1 MTLICD
7 WNPYISPRAG
17 QSWPYIVDHLT
28 LAGEEKENALIALIL
43 QNSDI
48 QEKTARN
55 YLSELNRHGFLRQ
68 PERGTYGLRH
78 QPHRKDTPMIN
89 PNDSA
94 HVRSLNP
101 TDTALSSSDV
111 RPSTPAQDAQDA
123 PGATQSP
130 SGYPSDPPP
139 LRGPQNRGERD
150 CYGLILTEPERALL
164 DGISGTFPETALV
177 GIVDRLVGEVER
189 LGGSRLVDAIAAQA
203 RAEEVDRLTAERDR
217 ARGLAVALEAE
228 LARLREGIEALASDL
243 DNHLRERHS
252 AAPQDMFEV
261 AEDLRALLAD
271 TDSALAEGGDRG

>member
-1 MTLICD
+1 MTLTCD

-28 LAGEEKENALIALIL
+28 LAGEERENALIALIL

-111 RPSTPAQDAQDA
+111 RPVSPAQDAVSDA
-123 PGATQSP
+123 EAAEWER
-130 SGYPSDPPP
+130 
-139 LRGPQNRGERD
+139 LAGEA
-150 CYGLILTEPERALL
+150 TEPVTATCIACGTRVPIDQSCPQCRA
-164 DGISGTFPETALV
+164 T
-177 GIVDRLVGEVER
+177 
-189 LGGSRLVDAIAAQA
+189 
-203 RAEEVDRLTAERDR
+203 RATR
-217 ARGLAVALEAE
+217 ARR
-228 LARLREGIEALASDL
+228 ARLRAAS
-243 DNHLRERHS
+243 
-252 AAPQDMFEV
+252 A
-261 AEDLRALLAD
+261 
-271 TDSALAEGGDRG
+271 